1 MAITKVSRGLLSTG
15 IVDNSDATAITIDS
29 SENVGIG
36 QSTPEGKLHIEK
48 GSSGASYT
56 ADGADSLILENSD
69 SVAMDIR
76 TPTNGQGLILF
87 SDTTR
92 ARGIIGYEHSTDAFK
107 INTAGSERMRIDSGG
122 RVMIAETSNSG
133 YSANADDLIVG
144 DNGSSTE
151 RGISIGSTA
160 GGGIRWNDGADAG
173 IIQYAHSSNA
183 MQFYTA
189 NSLAATIDSSGKVGI
204 GTASPSAVLEV
215 DSNVNAATPVNTE
228 FKNSGL
234 TGSGHLQIC
243 FPAATNNYATGAKK
257 GDCVVRNTT
266 SGGDIF
272 FGANNAIRFGVAGTD
287 SDERMRID
295 STGKVQIGTT
305 SALASSIFSVKGAA
319 TNSQQ
324 VVSLHNP
331 ATSGTVYFM
340 AFGTETSYTER
351 GFITYDQSNVAFTQ
365 ASDITLKENIRDL
378 NNGLDTICKIKPRV
392 FDWKD
397 GHAKDSVGFIA
408 QEVEEVKPDWVK
420 EKDGIKMLDTNLP
433 NTIPYLIKAIQ
444 EQQEEIEQLKQ
455 NSHAPKTIEEME
467 GYEDLINR
475 IKELENK

>member
-29 SENVGIG
+29 SERVGIG
-36 QSTPEGKLHIEK
+36 TSSPSAPLTV
-48 GSSGASYT
+48 SGADGTLALFTNASD
-56 ADGADSLILENSD
+56 AD
-69 SVAMDIR
+69 
-76 TPTNGQGLILF
+76 F
-87 SDTTR
+87 
-92 ARGIIGYEHSTDAFK
+92 AFK
-107 INTAGSERMRIDSGG
+107 TASGVALITPSTGTLAFGTSNTERMRIDSSGNVG
-122 RVMIAETSNSG
+122 INTTNFGTTGAKLQVKGTSASPAVSG
-133 YSANADDLIVG
+133 SNFTGSIFSVEGTSTVNISMGTTGASAY
-144 DNGSSTE
+144 
-151 RGISIGSTA
+151 
-160 GGGIRWNDGADAG
+160 DGWIQVHDAG
-173 IIQYAHSSNA
+173 TGTNYDLLLNP
-183 MQFYTA
+183 
-189 NSLAATIDSSGKVGI
+189 LGGKVGI
-204 GTASPSAVLEV
+204 GTTSPSSGAGWNKFLNIAGGTSNAVIL
-215 DSNVNAATPVNTE
+215 D
-228 FKNSGL
+228 
-234 TGSGHLQIC
+234 
-243 FPAATNNYATGAKK
+243 
-257 GDCVVRNTT
+257 
-266 SGGDIF
+266 
-272 FGANNAIRFGVAGTD
+272 GTD
-287 SDERMRID
+287 SQQATFGAVDGLYIDCVGHTTGSNNKIIFRTQASNSSYVGTERMRID